1 MGEGGIVADGQ
12 LTFKKE
18 DGSPFLAT
26 FEATAGDS
34 MGEVLFHPQPV
45 LLNMDSLATGVVF
58 GTLVLGFLYA
68 DKWQGF
74 EYIGKYW
81 AILVGFGVGA
91 AIFYSVR
98 RLIRKLPRYRYIF
111 AIEQF
116 KQYFADQQWIALGAD
131 VFPDPTDK
139 HYKELRDQC
148 VKFGFGLL
156 LVDENLKA
164 QLVIT
169 PARVQAVGKRRRLLR
184 FEDAQ
189 AWTRRMTERIKPER
203 PIIRL
208 PSVNKWTESF
218 QLPSWLKWTQ
228 RFSLPDFSLNRYQRS
243 YFNQMLIIVL
253 GFCAAS
259 AMLYDLYKIPP
270 VRYPD
275 EDAYVEE
282 LEILTQTGKRET
294 GQYLIDTP
302 FLEQYNKIP
311 HSPNPMADDPTP
323 VREIFRDSVLP
334 PPLAST
340 LVPGLE
346 PPPPPAAKPKP
357 DKAKPSSIGAYDCDR
372 FYGIKGSR
380 YLVVYG
386 GLVGEEALARQKL
399 DTVSNAGIEAGL
411 LWMGCFEV
419 QSGEFAVYLGPIF
432 KTMEE
437 ASSQKIK
444 FEIALQ
450 EQGVKFAPL
459 KLRPL
464 VFKGGG

>member
-1 MGEGGIVADGQ
+1 MADGH

-34 MGEVLFHPQPV
+34 RGEVLFHPQPV

-58 GTLVLGFLYA
+58 STLILGFLYA
-68 DKWQGF
+68 DKWKGF
-74 EYIGKYW
+74 ENIGKYW
-81 AILVGFGVGA
+81 AIVVGLGVGA

-116 KQYFADQQWIALGAD
+116 KQYHADQQWIALGAD

-139 HYKELRDQC
+139 NYKELRDQC

-169 PARVQAVGKRRRLLR
+169 PARVQALGKRRRLLR

-189 AWTRRMTERIKPER
+189 AWTRRMTERLKPER

-218 QLPSWLKWTQ
+218 QLPPWLKWTQ
-228 RFSLPDFSLNRYQRS
+228 RFRLPDFSLNRYQRS
-243 YFNQMLIIVL
+243 YFNQMLIIVA
-253 GFCAAS
+253 GMAASS

-275 EDAYVEE
+275 EDQYVEE

-294 GQYLIDTP
+294 GQYLVDTP
-302 FLEQYNKIP
+302 YLEQYKKYP
-311 HSPNPMADDPTP
+311 HSPNPMAEEP
-323 VREIFRDSVLP
+323 LP
-334 PPLAST
+334 PPVKSTLPDTVAQRDLKT

-357 DKAKPSSIGAYDCDR
+357 EKAKPSSIGAYDCDR
-372 FYGIKGSR
+372 FYGIKGAR
-380 YLVVYG
+380 YLVVY

-419 QSGEFAVYLGPIF
+419 KSGEFAVYLGPIF

-464 VFKGGG
+464 VFKGPE